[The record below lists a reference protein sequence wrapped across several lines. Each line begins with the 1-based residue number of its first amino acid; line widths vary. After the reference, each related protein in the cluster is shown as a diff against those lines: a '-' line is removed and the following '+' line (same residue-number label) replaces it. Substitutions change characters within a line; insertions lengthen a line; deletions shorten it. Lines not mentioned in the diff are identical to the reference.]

1 MRVTAAQLAMLV
13 EALTTDRSAFQLDG
27 VAGHA
32 HREIS
37 PKNEAINQQFRL
49 TYWHEPKTIWSRLIM
64 VLFVSD

>member
-13 EALTTDRSAFQLDG
+13 EALTTDRSALQLDG

-37 PKNEAINQQFRL
+37 PKKTRLSINN
-49 TYWHEPKTIWSRLIM
+49 
-64 VLFVSD
+64 FVSLTSTSPKRYGLG